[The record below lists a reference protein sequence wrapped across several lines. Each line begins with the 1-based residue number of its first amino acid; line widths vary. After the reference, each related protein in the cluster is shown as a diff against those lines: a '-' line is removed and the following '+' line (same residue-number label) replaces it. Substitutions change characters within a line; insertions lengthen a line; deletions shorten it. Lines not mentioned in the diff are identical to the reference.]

1 MSLYVKLSTNF
12 FSHVKTLRLR
22 AAIGDSAFWVPPRIW
37 VYAAEHQPDGDLSK
51 YSPEEVAMLIGY
63 QGDAQALLEALLKAG
78 FIDEDP
84 IRIHGWDDHNGYHK
98 TFSERA
104 SKAAAARWKGKK
116 KPKSPPKKDK
126 TGEEKRRNEM
136 TREEMTQAL
145 LKDESSNACS
155 IPSSMKVETF
165 VSVWVEWVFYRKEKK
180 KTITNTTWAKQMKYL
195 SEMGVSKAIQSLEK
209 SMTSG
214 WIGLFEP
221 KDDNA
226 NNNGN
231 HQESALDRRKR
242 LMCD

>member
-1 MSLYVKLSTNF
+1 
-12 FSHVKTLRLR
+12 
-22 AAIGDSAFWVPPRIW
+22 
-37 VYAAEHQPDGDLSK
+37 
-51 YSPEEVAMLIGY
+51 
-63 QGDAQALLEALLKAG
+63 
-78 FIDEDP
+78 
-84 IRIHGWDDHNGYHK
+84 
-98 TFSERA
+98 
-104 SKAAAARWKGKK
+104 
-116 KPKSPPKKDK
+116 
-126 TGEEKRRNEM
+126 
-136 TREEMTQAL
+136 L